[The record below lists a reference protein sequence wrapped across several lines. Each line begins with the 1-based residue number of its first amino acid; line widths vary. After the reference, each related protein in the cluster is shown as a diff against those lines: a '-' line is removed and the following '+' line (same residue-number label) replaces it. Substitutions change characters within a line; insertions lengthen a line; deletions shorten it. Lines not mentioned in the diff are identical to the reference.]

1 MILSLYGPDTY
12 RSRKKLREIIE
23 HYQKVHKS
31 GLNLKCLDGEDLE
44 FEEFK
49 NHTQQASMFDEK
61 KLIVL
66 SNTFSNKDFQENFI
80 KNAKDFCN
88 SEDIYLFYDEN
99 KISAKDRFLK
109 FLQKEGKCQ
118 EFSHLD
124 AQDLKKWLKKEM
136 AEYKVE
142 ISPKAL
148 DRLINFVGGDLWQLS
163 NEIKKL
169 VNFKKGKKIE
179 PEDIE
184 TLVKPRIETDIFG
197 TIDSIARKNKKRA
210 LELIHLHLE
219 KGDNPLYLFSMINFQ
234 FRNLLII
241 KDLIEKHSPYPV
253 ILKKSGLH
261 PFVVK
266 KTYQLADKFTL
277 EDLKK
282 IYQKIFQVDLSIKT
296 GKLKPEVALDLL
308 IAEI

>member
-1 MILSLYGPDTY
+1 MILCLYGPDTY
-12 RSRKKLREIIE
+12 RSRRKLREIIE

-31 GLNLKCLDGEDLE
+31 GLNLKCFDGEDLE

-66 SNTFSNKDFQENFI
+66 SNAFSNKDFQENFI
-80 KNAKDFCN
+80 KNAKDFCS

-99 KISAKDRFLK
+99 TPSVKNRFLK

-118 EFSHLD
+118 EFGYLEGQ
-124 AQDLKKWLKKEM
+124 ALKKWLEKEM
-136 AEYKVE
+136 AEYEVE
-142 ISPKAL
+142 INPKAL
-148 DRLINFVGGDLWQLS
+148 DRLVDFVGGDLWQLS

-169 VNFKKGKKIE
+169 VNFKKGEKIE

-184 TLVKPRIETDIFG
+184 TLVKPKIETDIFG

-210 LELIHLHLE
+210 LELVHRHLE
-219 KGDNPLYLFSMINFQ
+219 KGDSPLYLFSMINFQ

-241 KDLIEKHSPYPV
+241 KDLIEKHRSYSV

-266 KTYQLADKFTL
+266 KTYQLANKFTL
-277 EDLKK
+277 GDLKK

-296 GKLKPEVALDLL
+296 GKLKPETALDLL